1 LIPADRLYRIS
12 LLYHPAPKALT
23 ISIKDMHLITPT
35 TACAT
40 AYQAALVHFH
50 PLIEVV
56 VFQSNAGNLQIQ
68 HLDIKIWH

>member
-1 LIPADRLYRIS
+1 
-12 LLYHPAPKALT
+12 
-23 ISIKDMHLITPT
+23 MHLITPT